1 MEKGTFPASGK
12 YIDEIRICPQDA
24 QMTTYTYLPG
34 IGITSQTD
42 VNGNTTYYEYDSLG
56 RLVTI
61 KDNERHLLKKY
72 EY

>member
-1 MEKGTFPASGK
+1 
-12 YIDEIRICPQDA
+12 
-24 QMTTYTYLPG
+24 MTTYTYLPG